1 MGKEVKSTAVE
12 MQQEEIDNFEVNAAT
27 DSSRYKQVS
36 YDDAKLFIRTN
47 LESAARS
54 FIAIGYYLKLIRDG
68 ELYREEGHES
78 IWDFA
83 QAEYGISKSTASR
96 YMSMNDRFA
105 LDGNSPIVDQKYKD
119 FGKSKLQEMLYLT
132 DEQLEQ
138 VTPEMKVQEIRSMRQ
153 PKEIPYFEIEGQ
165 LDLEKDFPEVI
176 PGTMEESVVMPE
188 ASMATQPVTIQT
200 TMTLDEM
207 LGRDLPEELQEQT
220 DALAS
225 VATSQ
230 RESPMDNYEFL
241 EKQCN
246 ALARRLIQAWK
257 PWFLQDFQHRVMNAV
272 ESEKQ
277 IKKKI
282 KGSSRTWY
290 FKGDTGK
297 IMHANLFEGYVQFWE
312 KDCLGNCEWFYLCAA
327 IQGMWNA
334 VAMEDIQEG
343 KETLNAVSCA
353 ADTTQNAAEAQQS
366 GKCLHNPMHLCNLA
380 DEDKTTP
387 GTGEDCMHSCYWNCT
402 KHGDCRIECY
412 ASERRKYQAE
422 NEDREETLLEPIE
435 FDRDTLEKMIRY
447 AKGTLVAMKEEWI
460 KNQPYTYAKYTMMVQ
475 AYEMLLQAHDA
486 TDRKPETEVV
496 EQPELPLLKNN
507 DQRAA
512 FIDNY
517 ATWPL
522 WIDTQATGEKYYRY
536 DLLDGTSFVVRVYR
550 YMQPEYKEGVG
561 LEYTESYGDNEY
573 YIMEEGKFFR
583 NCRSNRSAM
592 IEKLKELQKGGKS

>member
-1 MGKEVKSTAVE
+1 MGEEVKSTAAE
-12 MQQEEIDNFEVNAAT
+12 MQQEEIDNFEVDAAT
-27 DSSRYKQVS
+27 ASSWYKQVS

-68 ELYREEGHES
+68 ELYREEGHEN

-176 PGTMEESVVMPE
+176 PKNVESVSVMTEMP
-188 ASMATQPVTIQT
+188 AMTQPVTIQT

-207 LGRDLPEELQEQT
+207 MGGEIPEEQQE
-220 DALAS
+220 
-225 VATSQ
+225 
-230 RESPMDNYEFL
+230 
-241 EKQCN
+241 
-246 ALARRLIQAWK
+246 
-257 PWFLQDFQHRVMNAV
+257 
-272 ESEKQ
+272 ESE
-277 IKKKI
+277 
-282 KGSSRTWY
+282 
-290 FKGDTGK
+290 
-297 IMHANLFEGYVQFWE
+297 AEEV
-312 KDCLGNCEWFYLCAA
+312 
-327 IQGMWNA
+327 
-334 VAMEDIQEG
+334 VAMSQQAEAQTV
-343 KETLNAVSCA
+343 TLSPA
-353 ADTTQNAAEAQQS
+353 ANEQQNAAEKQQF
-366 GKCLHNPMHLCNLA
+366 GKCLHNPMQLCNLA
-380 DEDKTTP
+380 DDDKTTP
-387 GTGEDCMHSCYWNCT
+387 GTGEDCMHSCCWDCT

-422 NEDREETLLEPIE
+422 DEEREETLLEPIE

-447 AKGTLVAMKEEWI
+447 AKGTLVVMKEEWI
-460 KNQPYTYAKYTMMVQ
+460 KNQPYTYAKYTMMLQ

-486 TDRKPETEVV
+486 TDRQPETEVV

-512 FIDNY
+512 FIDAY
-517 ATWPL
+517 ETWPL
-522 WIDTQATGEKYYRY
+522 WIDTQETGERYYRY
-536 DLLDGTSFVVRVYR
+536 DLPDGTSFVVRTYH
-550 YMQPEYKEGVG
+550 YMKPEYKEGVG

-573 YIMEEGKFFR
+573 YIMEEEKFFR
-583 NCRSNRSAM
+583 DCQSNRSAM
-592 IEKLKELQKGGKS
+592 IEKLKELQKGEKS